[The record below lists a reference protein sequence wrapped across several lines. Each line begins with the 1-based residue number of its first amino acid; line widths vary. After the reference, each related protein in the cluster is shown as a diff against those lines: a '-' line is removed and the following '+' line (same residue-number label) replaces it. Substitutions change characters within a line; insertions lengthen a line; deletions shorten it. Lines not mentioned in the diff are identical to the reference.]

1 MIVTQCATCGKT
13 VCVAETEVEQ
23 RLDPRST
30 KYWSY
35 EKDGSKRPYCDAACG
50 SIDYQK
56 KK

>member
-1 MIVTQCATCGKT
+1 MIVTYCRACNKT
-13 VCVAETEVEQ
+13 IYVAENPQEQ

-35 EKDGSKRPYCDAACG
+35 EKDGSKRPYCDAACALVE
-50 SIDYQK
+50 YQK